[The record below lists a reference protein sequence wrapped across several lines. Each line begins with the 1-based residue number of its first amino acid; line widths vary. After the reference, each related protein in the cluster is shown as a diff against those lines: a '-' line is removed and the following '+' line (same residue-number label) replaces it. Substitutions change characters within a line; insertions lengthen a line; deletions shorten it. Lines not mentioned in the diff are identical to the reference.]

1 MKYWNKSIGA
11 MFLNLLRPKDSIYS
25 INYYELSVWNVLNWW
40 LSVDE
45 IREILNKLLDKKCS
59 IEEAEKMLKAN
70 TIEEV
75 GDLAKLDV
83 FRKLRTGVVEVIYAE
98 NKSPQMIIE
107 IIYTFLKKNKF
118 AIVSR
123 YKDKQKALIS
133 KEFGVKEELSLVFNE
148 LAKIVIIK
156 EKDFK
161 FKKKG
166 GRIGIISAGSSDIPI
181 AEEAKV
187 IAESMGCEIFT
198 SYDLGIAGIHRLF
211 KPLSE
216 MIKKDIH
223 VVIVC
228 AGMEGTLPGIV
239 AALVDIPVIGVPIS
253 SGYGL
258 GEKGIGALTT
268 MLQSCSPGL
277 LVVNIDN
284 GFGAGASAA
293 LIANRIAK

>member
-1 MKYWNKSIGA
+1 M
-11 MFLNLLRPKDSIYS
+11 
-25 INYYELSVWNVLNWW
+25 
-40 LSVDE
+40 SVDE
-45 IREILNKLLDKKCS
+45 IRDILNKLLDKKCS

-98 NKSPQMIIE
+98 NKTPQMIIE
-107 IIYTFLKKNKF
+107 IIYSFLKKNKF
-118 AIVSR
+118 VIVSR
-123 YKDKQKALIS
+123 YKDEQKALIS
-133 KEFGVKEELSLVFNE
+133 KEFGVKEELSLVVNE
-148 LAKIVIIK
+148 LAKTVIVK

-216 MIKKDIH
+216 MIKEDIH
-223 VVIVC
+223 IVVVC